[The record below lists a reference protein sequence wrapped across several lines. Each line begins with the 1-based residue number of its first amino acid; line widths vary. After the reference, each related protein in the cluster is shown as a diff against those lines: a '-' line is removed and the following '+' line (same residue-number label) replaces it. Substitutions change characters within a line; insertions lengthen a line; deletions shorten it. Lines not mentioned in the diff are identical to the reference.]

1 MKKTLESLK
10 PRDFC
15 VGEKT
20 IFTHNGRKYTVAL
33 EPDDCHGAPWEEED
47 GHGPVTDWE
56 TRDKRPG
63 EMLLNE
69 DGRAKRFYDFAAACR
84 LARRD
89 GWGFLPGDLETEQL
103 PDGQWRARVATQ
115 WRKPAMFETVAPDVN
130 EAIRGVYAAHRDTF
144 PSARAYA
151 AAAAMADYRRLKAWC
166 DDEWGYVGVVVTNSE
181 TGETE
186 SLWGIESDAGEY
198 LAEVT
203 AELVEQFA

>member
-1 MKKTLESLK
+1 METLESLK
-10 PRDFC
+10 ARDFC

-20 IFTHNGRKYTVAL
+20 TFMHNGREYTVTL
-33 EPDDCHGAPWEEED
+33 EPDECHDSPWDNED
-47 GHGPVTDWE
+47 GHGPVTEWE

-63 EMLLNE
+63 ELVLN
-69 DGRAKRFYDFAAACR
+69 DDRRAKRFYDFAAACR
-84 LARRD
+84 IARRD

-103 PDGQWRARVATQ
+103 PDGQWRARVAAQ

-130 EAIRGVYAAHRDTF
+130 RAIRGVYAAHRATF

-151 AAAAMADYRRLKAWC
+151 AAAAMSDYQRLKAWC
-166 DDEWGYVGVVVTNSE
+166 DDEWCYVGVVVTDTE

-198 LAEVT
+198 FSEVT
-203 AELVEQFA
+203 AELVDQFN